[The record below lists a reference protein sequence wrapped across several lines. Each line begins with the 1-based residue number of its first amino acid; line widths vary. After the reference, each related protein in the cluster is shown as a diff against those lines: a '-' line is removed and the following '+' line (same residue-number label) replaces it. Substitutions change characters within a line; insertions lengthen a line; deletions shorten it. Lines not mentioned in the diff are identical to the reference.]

1 MAYIRFYSPVRA
13 AYGKE
18 NSDESYEQLMKTIN
32 SDDYCGCRQGIIPA
46 SNITE
51 TEKEYRIEMVLPG
64 VDKKSIRII
73 QEKGN
78 LTVRLEESEEKESN
92 DNYTRHEFD
101 YSGASRTFSTGDKV
115 DQENVSAK
123 YENGILTLH
132 LPKKEAFVSKPAQ
145 SITVE

>member
-1 MAYIRFYSPVRA
+1 MAYIRFYSPFRA
-13 AYGKE
+13 DYARE

-32 SDDYCGCRQGIIPA
+32 ADDYCGCRQGNNPA

-64 VDKKSIRII
+64 VDKKDIRII

-78 LTVRLEESEEKESN
+78 LTVRLEGSGEKESN
-92 DNYTRHEFD
+92 ENYTRHEFD
-101 YSGASRTFSTGDKV
+101 YSGASRTFRTGDKV
-115 DQENVSAK
+115 DQENVTAK